1 MLSIRKIGVFGRTY
15 RHLNRYRQI
24 LGILFKHG
32 FGDLVER
39 LKIEQYIEVG
49 LQLITKKRR
58 EPGEKLSRAER
69 VRMAFEEL
77 GPTYIKL
84 GQVLSTRPDLIPLEF
99 TRELSKLQD
108 DVPAFPFPQ
117 AVEIIEKE
125 LGSAPKDL
133 FESIEAH
140 PIASGSIGQVYKAWL
155 NEDEAVAV
163 KVQRPGI
170 RKIIEVDL
178 EIMLHLATLIERHI
192 EEISLHRP
200 IKIVEEFADSL
211 EKEIDYTI
219 EAANMERF
227 SRQFLD
233 TPTIYIPK
241 VYREMT
247 TSHVLTAEFIDG
259 IKVSH
264 IEKLKE
270 AGLDPKK
277 LNENGADLLFKQIF
291 DYGFFHADPHPG
303 NIFALPNNVICLLDF
318 GNAGMVDRTT
328 REEFVDLIDSVVH
341 RNEKRAMQVLLK
353 LAIYDEEPDPR
364 RFERDVADFMGRHLY
379 KPLKEI
385 ELGKLLHYL
394 METAARHRLRIRP
407 DIFLMMKALAT
418 VEGVAMMLD
427 PGFDMISRVAPFI
440 ERVKLAR
447 YYPDRILNDI
457 FSLTSELMR
466 FLEQFPKDLLE
477 ISRLVRQKKFLIN
490 VEHQGLDTLRATY
503 DQISNRIAF
512 SIIIAALIIGS
523 ALIVI
528 SETPPIIFGISLIGM
543 IGFLAAAV
551 MGIWLLVAILKKGKL

>member
-353 LAIYDEEPDPR
+353 LAIYEEEPDPR